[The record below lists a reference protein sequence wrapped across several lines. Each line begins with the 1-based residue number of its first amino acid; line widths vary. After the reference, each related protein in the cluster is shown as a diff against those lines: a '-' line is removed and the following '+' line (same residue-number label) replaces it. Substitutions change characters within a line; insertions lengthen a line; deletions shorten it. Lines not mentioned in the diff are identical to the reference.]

1 MNQNDKETVPLELP
15 KDLIAEYR
23 RIAKAENMTGS
34 EIVAWCLS
42 HGFRAY
48 EAGERPLRQSAKT
61 RSVGSVKPLED
72 S

>member
-34 EIVAWCLS
+34 EIVAWCLP

-48 EAGERPLRQSAKT
+48 EAGERPQQRYVKT
-61 RSVGSVKPLED
+61 RSVGSVKPNED